1 MVNRKWAF
9 GLNAGGEP
17 EYAPAE
23 SMTLNGRTVYNPTDR
38 HYEAA
43 GLKRVAD
50 EPPAVPPRGG
60 HHWEARGWA
69 EDGGRVVRQYAEAAD
84 PPPPPRTFRR
94 SYLAKWIRAVGKW
107 PVFSA
112 FLAAPEA
119 ADLAFLW
126 EYCTEFDEDAPQWPA
141 ALAAIKAALRLTD
154 VETAQ
159 MLDFGATGE
168 AQ

>member
-1 MVNRKWAF
+1 MINKKWAY

-23 SMTLNGRTVYNPTDR
+23 SITLNGRTIYNPTDR

-43 GLKRVAD
+43 DLKRVSDLPPPHD
-50 EPPAVPPRGG
+50 ETHYAVPVR
-60 HHWEARGWA
+60 WA
-69 EDGGRVVRQYAEAAD
+69 EGETEITRIYDVLPE

-94 SYLAKWIRAVGKW
+94 SYLAQWIRAAGKW
-107 PVFSA
+107 DAFSA
-112 FLAAPEA
+112 FLADPAA

-141 ALAAIKAALRLTD
+141 ALAAIKTALALTD
-154 VETAQ
+154 AEAEA
-159 MLDFGATGE
+159 MLTFGATGG
-168 AQ
+168 QP